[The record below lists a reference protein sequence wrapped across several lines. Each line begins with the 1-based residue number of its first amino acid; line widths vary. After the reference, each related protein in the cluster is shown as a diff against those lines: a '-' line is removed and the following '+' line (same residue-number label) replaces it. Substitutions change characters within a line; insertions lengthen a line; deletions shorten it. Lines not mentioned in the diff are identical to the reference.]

1 MKTIKLPDLNKDNH
15 VPLYIQLGEILIK
28 YIQKN
33 RLTDGDLIP
42 SENDLLARYEVSR
55 MTIRQAVQ
63 WLESQEIVKRVRGKG
78 TFVTAPKRREHIRNF
93 QHFED
98 RLRELGRK
106 PENILLDYQK
116 TLLPQKWIKSYHLW
130 SDGQALLI
138 RKLKLADG
146 EPLAIDERYLPLD
159 VASRFIEKDLRDHII
174 FDLLRSQTDLSMARV
189 LYTYNSSLIT
199 QSEAREFK
207 VNHSGSVLRRL
218 GVYYN
223 SKEQLVMFSRVAF
236 LGDKIELSL
245 EYHNKDDNWGTITI
259 V

>member
-1 MKTIKLPDLNKDNH
+1 MKKTKLPDLNKDNH
-15 VPLYIQLGEILIK
+15 VPLYIQLGEILIQ
-28 YIQKN
+28 YIKKN
-33 RLTDGDLIP
+33 KLTDGDLIP

-63 WLESQEIVKRVRGKG
+63 WMESQEIVKRVRGKG
-78 TFVTAPKRREHIRNF
+78 TFVIAPKRREHIRNF
-93 QHFED
+93 QSFED

-116 TLLPQKWIKSYHLW
+116 TLLPQKWIKSYGLW
-130 SDGQALLI
+130 ISGQALLI
-138 RKLKLADG
+138 RKLKLADD

-159 VASRFIEKDLRDHII
+159 VASRFRENDLRDHTI
-174 FDLLRSQTDLSMARV
+174 FDLFRSRTDLTFIKV
-189 LYTYNSSLIT
+189 LYTYNASLIS
-199 QSEAREFK
+199 QNEARELK
-207 VNHSGSVLRRL
+207 VKHSSSVLRRS

-223 SKEQLVMFSRVAF
+223 SKEQMVMFSRVTF

-245 EYHNKDDNWGTITI
+245 EYHYKDDNWGTITI